1 MILNNEVLLSEL
13 DRTTDERLA
22 LIHGLLYEN
31 SIVMLSADPGAGKS
45 TLLACL
51 IAQCCKGDPVFGAL
65 EVPKPIRF
73 YYLAF
78 ERGVSEIMER
88 FRLMKTSI
96 SIPAANIW
104 LSDSFM
110 GFDMLKEEN
119 CESVIEQISLQ
130 TGNQIDVIAID
141 PCYAAVSGGL
151 SKDENASGF
160 TRFVNKLQ
168 GHFRCSIWLN
178 HHTVKQSYDSQG
190 NKYEKDDPF
199 YGSQWLKA
207 NCTAAYYMKQTDK
220 NVVELNCK
228 KDSHGNLLSKIK
240 LRFDPQ
246 TYLLYTIGEM
256 KSSIR
261 FKIFNWLT
269 VTKKTKNLFNFNDL
283 NEGVS
288 CASIRSLRQEIAHL
302 VKEGFIKNI
311 KPLGEEALYEI
322 LKTS

>member
-1 MILNNEVLLSEL
+1 MILNDEFLLSEL
-13 DRTTDERLA
+13 ERTSDERLA

-51 IAQCCKGDPVFGAL
+51 IAQSCKGDAVFGAL
-65 EVPKPIRF
+65 EVPNPIRF

-96 SIPAANIW
+96 SIPASNIW

-110 GFDMLKEEN
+110 GYDMLKEEN
-119 CESVIEQISLQ
+119 SDKVIEQIAYQ
-130 TGNQIDVIAID
+130 AKNKIDVIAID
-141 PCYAAVSGGL
+141 PAYAAVSGGL

-160 TRFVNKLQ
+160 TRFINKLQ
-168 GHFRCSIWLN
+168 GRFRCSIWIN
-178 HHTVKQSYDSQG
+178 HHTVKQSYDQQG

-207 NCTAAYYMKQTDK
+207 NCTAAYYMKKVDEDE
-220 NVVELNCK
+220 VELICK
-228 KDSHGNLLSKIK
+228 KDSHGNLLSKIR
-240 LRFDPQ
+240 LRFDHQ
-246 TYLLYTIGEM
+246 TYILRTVGEL
-256 KSSIR
+256 KSSVR

-269 VTKKTKNLFNFNDL
+269 FKKQQTNFFTFGDL
-283 NEGVS
+283 KKGMMCS
-288 CASIRSLRQEIAHL
+288 TPRYLRKEMSHL
-302 VKEGFIKNI
+302 VKEGFIRNT
-311 KPLGEEALYEI
+311 KPLGEEGLYEI
-322 LKTS
+322 LKTT